1 MFGGQSGPE
10 EPEFPLKPSL
20 DGRSMLGLGAN
31 TFLKTE
37 ISSTEGRGGA
47 SDWAEE
53 IDMSRVAIWAQL
65 EAKPGKERELEEFL
79 KSATATGTA

>member
-31 TFLKTE
+31 TFLKMRYPAPKGE
-37 ISSTEGRGGA
+37 AAHLIGR
-47 SDWAEE
+47 
-53 IDMSRVAIWAQL
+53 RN
-65 EAKPGKERELEEFL
+65 
-79 KSATATGTA
+79 